1 MKNWLFSINILL
13 FFSTF
18 MTCNTM
24 QKNNAADMEA
34 KKSTAIQDSITTR
47 MDSIIADSILHAT
60 DTLTKDEKYNQ
71 HQGEVHEAPKHDSPE
86 QMKIDSI
93 KAAKAKKKKG

>member
-1 MKNWLFSINILL
+1 
-13 FFSTF
+13 
-18 MTCNTM
+18 M
-24 QKNNAADMEA
+24 QKNNAADIEV

-71 HQGEVHEAPKHDSPE
+71 HQGEAHEAPKHDSPE

>member
-18 MTCNTM
+18 MTCNGM
-24 QKNNAADMEA
+24 QKNKAADMEA
-34 KKSTAIQDSITTR
+34 EKSTSPQDSMLTR
-47 MDSIIADSILHAT
+47 MDSIRADSIMHAT
-60 DTLTKDEKYNQ
+60 DTLTKEEKYNQ
-71 HQGEVHEAPKHDSPE
+71 HQGEAHEAPKHDSPE